1 MPGHVLVDPEALL
14 AAAAELDAAALHLAS
29 SLTSVSVALR
39 PPPAGSDEVS
49 ALAARYFWST
59 AQSLDASTSAA
70 VSELHETA
78 AALRVQAAAY
88 REVDSSFSTAL
99 SAGVA

>member
-14 AAAAELDAAALHLAS
+14 AAASELDAAAMRLAS
-29 SLTSVSVALR
+29 SLASASVALR

-59 AQSLDASTSAA
+59 AQSLDTSTSAA
-70 VSELHETA
+70 VTELRETA

-88 REVDSSFSTAL
+88 REVDASFSTAL
-99 SAGVA
+99 TAGTA